1 MPLCTTLWTENQP
14 TCNNQSQIYHS
25 NSVIALSRHI
35 CASSLSPNGTPPPW
49 GSQSSGK
56 NKHSKS
62 STAPS
67 STSFSRLP
75 NLQQDCWVVRISHL
89 RQRLGG
95 TKLIWW
101 GELQN
106 WSGQNYKQVFLSIWW
121 SVLLLLFTPSIQL
134 SQQYMIRNMWPAFTL
149 IFFIRNSLAQNFFSR
164 EDEMILLHPNS
175 HLAPEE

>member
-1 MPLCTTLWTENQP
+1 MQYPCKNPE
-14 TCNNQSQIYHS
+14 I
-25 NSVIALSRHI
+25 HI
-35 CASSLSPNGTPPPW
+35 DWLID
-49 GSQSSGK
+49 
-56 NKHSKS
+56 SKS
-62 STAPS
+62 SNAPS

-106 WSGQNYKQVFLSIWW
+106 WSGQNYKQVFSQSGDPFSCCFLHLPFSWANNIW
-121 SVLLLLFTPSIQL
+121 SEICDQLLLWYFL
-134 SQQYMIRNMWPAFTL
+134 SEIVWHKT
-149 IFFIRNSLAQNFFSR
+149 FFSR

-175 HLAPEE
+175 HLAPRRNKCELINAFTANAKCIQLDIST